1 MTGTTM
7 IGTTLSHYRILEK
20 LGAGGMGVV
29 YKAEDTSLG
38 RFVALKFLLEAVSKD
53 RHALERFLREAKAA
67 SALNHPNICTIY
79 EVNQHEGHHFIAME
93 LLEGRT
99 LKQRIE
105 AKPFDVSRLLDLALQ
120 ISDGL
125 DAAHAKGII
134 HRDIKPANIFVTEC
148 GTAKILDFGLA
159 KVFLEPAH
167 KGSAAPTA
175 ATEEMLTSPGAAIG
189 TVAYMSPEQV
199 RGEELDARTD
209 LFSLGVVLYEMAT
222 GKRPFDGT
230 TSGIIFTEILTKAP
244 IAPVRINPALPDEL
258 ERIINKLLE
267 KERKLRYQSSADI
280 RVDLERL
287 KRDSD
292 SGHPAASAAQKSPVF
307 ASTSALPRSRTW
319 IWWAAGAVAVV
330 GLAAVIAI
338 VAPRMRHSAEIP
350 LPRLVNPVQVTTATG
365 VEDYPTW
372 SPDGRTLAYQSD
384 QEGNWDIWVAQAGSG
399 QAVNRTADSTADDQL
414 PSWSPDGQWIAFFS
428 GREGGGYFVMAA
440 VGGTPRKVVPWPPN
454 EQYPVAAQWSHDG
467 KQLAYVLGQRSAPRL
482 EILTVASGASRTV
495 ALPERPRNKA
505 IVDLSWSPDDRWLA
519 YGRGLETHSTTYEL
533 WLTRVSDGA
542 SVRLTDGS
550 KKEQSPTW
558 SPDSRALF
566 FISDRGGTL
575 DLWQQDLDGD
585 GRLTGPPKQVTAG
598 MEMIHALLSPDGK
611 RLIYTKGRT
620 VSNVYRVPIPTGHPA
635 TWADASQLTADE
647 AEIEFIDV
655 CRDGQLLIGS
665 DRSGNADLWMQ
676 AANGGGLQQ
685 LTANPAMDTSPR
697 CKPDGSE
704 IAFYSHRSG
713 HREVWIMPMG
723 GGPARQLTHSETDS
737 LVPAWSPTGL
747 EIAYMT
753 SPGIWVVSSQGGQA
767 RRLTNGPN
775 DQFPEWSPDGKWVVF
790 EANRDGES
798 RLWRVPASGGQAEV
812 LARGPALYSR
822 WSTDGKLIYFTGT
835 GDRAN
840 NLWALSLDNREE
852 RQVTAL
858 TGRRGRLSIW
868 VLATDSRYLYFGWA
882 ESRGDI
888 WAADL
893 VQPPGK

>member
-1 MTGTTM
+1 
-7 IGTTLSHYRILEK
+7 
-20 LGAGGMGVV
+20 
-29 YKAEDTSLG
+29 
-38 RFVALKFLLEAVSKD
+38 
-53 RHALERFLREAKAA
+53 
-67 SALNHPNICTIY
+67 
-79 EVNQHEGHHFIAME
+79 
-93 LLEGRT
+93 
-99 LKQRIE
+99 
-105 AKPFDVSRLLDLALQ
+105 
-120 ISDGL
+120 
-125 DAAHAKGII
+125 
-134 HRDIKPANIFVTEC
+134 
-148 GTAKILDFGLA
+148 
-159 KVFLEPAH
+159 
-167 KGSAAPTA
+167 
-175 ATEEMLTSPGAAIG
+175 
-189 TVAYMSPEQV
+189 
-199 RGEELDARTD
+199 
-209 LFSLGVVLYEMAT
+209 
-222 GKRPFDGT
+222 
-230 TSGIIFTEILTKAP
+230 
-244 IAPVRINPALPDEL
+244 
-258 ERIINKLLE
+258 
-267 KERKLRYQSSADI
+267 
-280 RVDLERL
+280 
-287 KRDSD
+287 
-292 SGHPAASAAQKSPVF
+292 
-307 ASTSALPRSRTW
+307 
-319 IWWAAGAVAVV
+319 
-330 GLAAVIAI
+330 
-338 VAPRMRHSAEIP
+338 
-350 LPRLVNPVQVTTATG
+350 
-365 VEDYPTW
+365 
-372 SPDGRTLAYQSD
+372 
-384 QEGNWDIWVAQAGSG
+384 
-399 QAVNRTADSTADDQL
+399 
-414 PSWSPDGQWIAFFS
+414 
-428 GREGGGYFVMAA
+428 
-440 VGGTPRKVVPWPPN
+440 
-454 EQYPVAAQWSHDG
+454 
-467 KQLAYVLGQRSAPRL
+467 
-482 EILTVASGASRTV
+482 
-495 ALPERPRNKA
+495 
-505 IVDLSWSPDDRWLA
+505 
-519 YGRGLETHSTTYEL
+519 L